1 MSVAVVFPG
10 QGSQFVGMAK
20 SLYEKEEKAKNIID
34 RADNMAAGLKKV
46 MFEGP
51 EEELQ
56 KTDFTQPAILAHS
69 IAIFEVIKD
78 KIAKGVSCY
87 AGHSLGEYA
96 ALYAAGSLDFETV
109 VNLVK
114 KRGQLMQEA
123 SAKTDSGMAAVI
135 GPGRDEVEKLCAD
148 VSGSGYIG
156 IANMNSPVQMVISG
170 ETKAL
175 EAAGVKAKEMGAKRY
190 IRLRVA
196 GAFHSELMKTAAEGL
211 ERELESVD
219 IKEAK
224 IPVVANVSAKAV
236 KSAREI
242 KSSLVKQV
250 VSPVR
255 WVESVEFM
263 RAGGADTFIEAGP
276 GKVLSGLIKK
286 TDRKLNVFNI
296 NGPEDTGKI

>member
-1 MSVAVVFPG
+1 MSIAVVFPG
-10 QGSQFVGMAK
+10 QGAQFVGMAK
-20 SLYEKEEKAKNIID
+20 SLYDKEERAKKIID
-34 RADNMAAGLKKV
+34 SADGMVPGLKKV

-69 IAIFEVIKD
+69 IAAFEVIKE
-78 KIAKGVSCY
+78 KIAQGVSYY

-96 ALYAAGSLDFETV
+96 ALYAAGSLNFETV
-109 VNLVK
+109 VKLVK

-135 GPGRDEVEKLCAD
+135 GPSPEQMKQLCE
-148 VSGSGYIG
+148 SLPNIGYIAL
-156 IANMNSPVQMVISG
+156 ANINSPVQTVISG
-170 ETKAL
+170 EAKAI
-175 EAAGVKAKEMGAKRY
+175 EAAEAKAKEIGAKRY

-196 GAFHSELMKTAAEGL
+196 GAFHSELMKPAAEGL
-211 ERELESVD
+211 ERELEGAD

-224 IPVVANVSAKAV
+224 VPVVANVSAKAV

-263 RAGGADTFIEAGP
+263 RAGGVDTFIEAGP

-286 TDRKLNVFNI
+286 TGRKLNVFNI
-296 NGPEDTGKI
+296 GEAEDTGKI

>member
-1 MSVAVVFPG
+1 MSVAVIFPG
-10 QGSQFVGMAK
+10 QGSQFTGMAK
-20 SLYEKEEKAKNIID
+20 SLYDKEEKAKSIID
-34 RADNMAAGLKKV
+34 SADSIVPGLKKV

-56 KTDFTQPAILAHS
+56 KTDFTQPAVLAHS
-69 IAIFEVIKD
+69 IAVFEVIKD
-78 KIAKGVSCY
+78 KIAGNVSYY

-96 ALYAAGSLDFETV
+96 ALYAAGSFDFETV
-109 VNLVK
+109 VKLVK

-135 GPGRDEVEKLCAD
+135 GLSPEQVKQMCESL
-148 VSGSGYIG
+148 SNIGYIAL
-156 IANMNSPVQMVISG
+156 ANINSPVQTVISG
-170 ETKAL
+170 EAKAI
-175 EAAGVKAKEMGAKRY
+175 EAAEAKAKEIGAKRY

-196 GAFHSELMKTAAEGL
+196 GAFHSELMKPAAEGL

-263 RAGGADTFIEAGP
+263 RAGGVDTFIEAGP

-296 NGPEDTGKI
+296 GEAEDTGKI